1 MLVRREL
8 KVHKVDVEKSIDAI
22 YLNHP
27 FELIVIDPANGVIT
41 FTVKFD
47 DLVVVL
53 EFHSQVCV
61 VRQDWTQ

>member
-27 FELIVIDPANGVIT
+27 FELMVIDPVNDVIT
-41 FTVKFD
+41 FTV
-47 DLVVVL
+47 
-53 EFHSQVCV
+53 
-61 VRQDWTQ
+61 